1 MSKIYE
7 SLINSFQ
14 HEIKHYNNNLYK
26 PCVVFD
32 IDGTILVD
40 GVYSPRDESEIISNI
55 YDFLMYIQDRGIDIF
70 IITARPDNIHNRHG
84 TKQMLDKLNIKY
96 TYLYMWNLDVFNNHV
111 SYKESARKEIF
122 DNNYNIIMSLG
133 DNYWDYGDYG
143 GLGVHI
149 YDNGRK
155 IKYINEFL

>member
-1 MSKIYE
+1 MTKIYN
-7 SLINSFQ
+7 SLVDSFYS
-14 HEIKHYNNNLYK
+14 ELNMYNNNKYK

-40 GVYSPRDESEIISNI
+40 GIYAPSKKNEIISDVYNFLLHLQNNNI
-55 YDFLMYIQDRGIDIF
+55 EIF
-70 IITARPDNIHNRHG
+70 IITARPDFPHNRSS
-84 TKQMLDKLNIKY
+84 TMKMLKTLDIDY
-96 TYLYMWNLDVFNNHV
+96 TYLYMWDQKIFNNHEV
-111 SYKESARKEIF
+111 FKRTARKEIF

-149 YDNGRK
+149 YNDGQK
-155 IKYINEFL
+155 IKYITDYL